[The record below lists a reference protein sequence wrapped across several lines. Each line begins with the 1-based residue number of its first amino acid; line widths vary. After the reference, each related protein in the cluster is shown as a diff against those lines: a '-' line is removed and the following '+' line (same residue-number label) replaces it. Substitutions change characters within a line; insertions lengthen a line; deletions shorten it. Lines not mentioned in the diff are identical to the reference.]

1 MYPKINVYVN
11 GIYKFSTNKYKTCK
25 EVIEHIRAVKHLQ
38 IASVPR
44 DEYLTVYD
52 YDRLRVVYD
61 KERC

>member
-11 GIYKFSTNKYKTCK
+11 GIYKFSTNKYRTCK
-25 EVIEHIRAVKHLQ
+25 EVLEHIRAVKHLR
-38 IASVPR
+38 IASVPG

>member
-11 GIYKFSTNKYKTCK
+11 GIYKFSTNKYRTCK

-38 IASVPR
+38 IASFPK